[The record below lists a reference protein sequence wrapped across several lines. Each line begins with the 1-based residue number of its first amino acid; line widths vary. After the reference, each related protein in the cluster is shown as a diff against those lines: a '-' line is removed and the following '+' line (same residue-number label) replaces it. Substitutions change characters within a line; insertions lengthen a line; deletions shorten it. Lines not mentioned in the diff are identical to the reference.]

1 MKKLTSDVY
10 GINVKKADPIS
21 VEQEEILWDKSVFGN
36 HSSESLL
43 HTFFFYNCKYF
54 GLRGREE
61 HRNLQIS
68 QIHLGEKMITETIL
82 NSGVRIIKRIMEGYA
97 IAILHQ
103 NLSNNI

>member
-68 QIHLGEKMITETIL
+68 QIHLGEDDNGNYIEFRGKDNKTYNGGL
-82 NSGVRIIKRIMEGYA
+82 RHRY
-97 IAILHQ
+97 IAPK
-103 NLSNNI
+103 SVK